1 MAKKTDV
8 GPHYDGGGKSFLTT
22 ELLERDNDWTPDFLE
37 LKKLSY
43 HVVFV
48 YGTLKAGGRL
58 HEYLRGCPCLGD
70 AYVAT
75 ASMTMRE
82 AQGFPVAFVAD
93 ENDRKNHQAAHIYG
107 ELYVVPPHVILELD
121 RLEDNG
127 NMFDRMLR
135 YVFCVDQKYS
145 TTNGSKNAAIKAFV
159 YVGNEDYWDGVPL
172 KKIAQKKSG
181 EKYFFEYDQIGNR
194 INAMI
199 SHLTK

>member
-1 MAKKTDV
+1 MAKKSDV
-8 GPHYDGGGKSFLTT
+8 GPYYDQGGKSFLTT

-58 HEYLRGCPCLGD
+58 HEYLDGCPCLGD

-75 ASMTMRE
+75 PSMTMRE
-82 AQGFPVAFVAD
+82 AQGFPVAFIAD
-93 ENDRKNHQAAHIYG
+93 EDDRKALQAAHIYG
-107 ELYVVPPHVILELD
+107 ELYIVPSHVILELD

-127 NMFDRMLR
+127 NLFNREQK

-145 TTNGSKNAAIKAFV
+145 TVNGAKNAAIKAFI
-159 YVGNEDYWDGVPL
+159 YVGDKDCWNKDSL
-172 KKIAQKKSG
+172 KKIPQKKSG
-181 EKYFFEYDQIGNR
+181 ERYFFEYDQIGNC
-194 INAMI
+194 IDAMV